1 MSENI
6 GKTDSLIPDTEH
18 EIFSKPCLNS
28 FILVET
34 SFQCQVSSKRN
45 ASADIIFVEI
55 KGR

>member
-6 GKTDSLIPDTEH
+6 RKIDSFIPDAEH
-18 EIFSKPCLNS
+18 EIVSKPCLNS
-28 FILVET
+28 FILVKT

-45 ASADIIFVEI
+45 VSADIIFVEI